1 MAAKMAIKDVARV
14 LKLELSEANRLA
26 KMVPEAPKMTLKKAY
41 KENPDLEKEKQS
53 LNPLISKTIQF
64 AETLEGSIRQTGVH
78 ACGILISRDP
88 LTDHIPIMPTEGES
102 LMTTQYDGHFVE
114 PIGLIKMDFLG
125 LRTLSIIK
133 TCLDNIKKSK
143 HIVLN
148 ENEIPLDD
156 EETFKLFTRGRY
168 HRAVP
173 VRVARNEKTPPP
185 SSPTVSR
192 TWLHEPPLCSVRGLW
207 SISLPSSGANTAKNP
222 LNTTIR

>member
-1 MAAKMAIKDVARV
+1 
-14 LKLELSEANRLA
+14 
-26 KMVPEAPKMTLKKAY
+26 MTLKKH
-41 KENPDLEKEKQS
+41 KENRSREREA
-53 LNPLISKTIQF
+53 ISESTDFQNNTICRDPRRF
-64 AETLEGSIRQTGVH
+64 YPSNRVH

-156 EETFKLFTRGRY
+156 EETFQAFHPRRY

-173 VRVARNEKTPPP
+173 VRVARNEKTPPRP
-185 SSPTVSR
+185 PAQPFLR
-192 TWLHEPPLCSVRGLW
+192 TW
-207 SISLPSSGANTAKNP
+207 
-222 LNTTIR
+222 